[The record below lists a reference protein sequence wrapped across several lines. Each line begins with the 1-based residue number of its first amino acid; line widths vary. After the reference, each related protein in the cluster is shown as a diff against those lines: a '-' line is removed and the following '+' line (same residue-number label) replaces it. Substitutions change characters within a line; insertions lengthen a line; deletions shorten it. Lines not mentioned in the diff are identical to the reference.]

1 MVIGKILCPLWG
13 RILYLQ
19 QGLMQ
24 QFYLLL
30 MLAVDTCNLRK
41 LVNYLELL
49 YAFYFS
55 FDFGHA
61 FNF

>member
-24 QFYLLL
+24 QFYLL
-30 MLAVDTCNLRK
+30 MLAADTCNLRK

-49 YAFYFS
+49 YALYFS